1 MLHELRSRVVAHR
14 YQMELVVPLWPKVWR
29 VWVAEAQRLRDRL
42 GSFQD
47 LSVLHGFTKP
57 HAALAPW
64 RSRLVPLILARQ
76 AVHAKAAQRIGGRLL
91 AEKPRAFRRRLEA
104 LWEQERR

>member
-1 MLHELRSRVVAHR
+1 MQHIGGQLAQIERNIELATAD
-14 YQMELVVPLWPKVWR
+14 PI
-29 VWVAEAQRLRDRL
+29 A
-42 GSFQD
+42 
-47 LSVLHGFTKP
+47 LHGFTQP

-76 AVHAKAAQRIGGRLL
+76 ATHAKAAQRIGGRLL
-91 AEKPRAFRRRLEA
+91 AEKPKAFRRRLEA